1 MRITHTPEPKIGRA
15 IRTESYRL
23 VEWSKPGT
31 PTEYELYDYSNNSIE
46 SENLY
51 EKLPKVA
58 NRLKIILNKYPK
70 PKPRK

>member
-1 MRITHTPEPKIGRA
+1 MGRA
-15 IRTESYRL
+15 IRTERYRL

-31 PTEYELYDYSNNSIE
+31 PTEYELYDYNNDSIE

-58 NRLKIILNKYPK
+58 NRLKTILKKYPK
-70 PKPRK
+70 PKRRK